1 MPLLSLFANQFQN
14 HFIIERSGLADITR
28 IETDNDRGDAT
39 FEWTGPNLRFGEQ
52 AQLRRATP
60 LLGVALMIA
69 TFDDFRI
76 HGKFFAGITDPAVA
90 EQVRADSTFELVPG
104 LIDPNQVSFRSVKFG
119 DLFIRHR
126 NFQLFAERINSPQE
140 HQDATFRIAA
150 PLQQAGVMN
159 APASATL

>member
-1 MPLLSLFANQFQN
+1 MALFSLFANQFQD
-14 HFIIERSGLADITR
+14 HFIIERNGLADIAR
-28 IETDNDRGDAT
+28 IQSDIDRGDAT

-52 AQLRRATP
+52 GQLRRATP

-76 HGKFFAGITDPAVA
+76 HGKFFAGITDPAVL
-90 EQVRADSTFELVPG
+90 EEVRKNATFELVPG
-104 LIDPNQVSFRSVKFG
+104 LIDPNQVSFRSAKFP

-150 PLQQAGVMN
+150 PLQPASVMN
-159 APASATL
+159 EPASVTP

>member
-14 HFIIERSGLADITR
+14 HFIIERNGLADIST
-28 IETDNDRGDAT
+28 IETDFDRGDAT
-39 FEWTGPNLRFGEQ
+39 FEWTGPNLRFGETG
-52 AQLRRATP
+52 QLRRATP

-69 TFDDFRI
+69 TFDEFRI
-76 HGKFFAGITDPAVA
+76 HGKFFAGITDPAVL
-90 EQVRADSTFELVPG
+90 EGVRKDATFELVPG

-140 HQDATFRIAA
+140 RQDATFRIAA
-150 PLQQAGVMN
+150 PLQQVSVMN
-159 APASATL
+159 TPASVSP